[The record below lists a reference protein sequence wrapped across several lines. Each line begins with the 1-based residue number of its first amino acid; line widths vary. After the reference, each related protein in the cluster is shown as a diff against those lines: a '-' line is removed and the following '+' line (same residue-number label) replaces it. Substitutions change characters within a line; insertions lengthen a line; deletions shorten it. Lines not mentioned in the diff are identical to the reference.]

1 VKGRSDPLRRAIAV
15 VHALTVSDI
24 RMRYGRG
31 RLRAVKWLLDPYA
44 VTGVYLLLVAY
55 VLDRPGPSV
64 GLSIAC
70 AIVPF
75 QLVVMSIVNASSAVH
90 ARRSIVSNMR
100 FERGLIPLASV
111 VTETVG
117 FAAALTLLA
126 VMMAVYGVAPTAALL
141 WLPVLLGG
149 TFLLAVAAAY
159 PAALIGLWYPNARP
173 FMVSLAR
180 AAFFVA
186 PGFVALD
193 QIHGEAREWLRLNPL
208 SGIFESYR
216 SVFVTGS
223 SPAAWE
229 LLVPFAV
236 ALLVLALLVPVFRR
250 EAPHL
255 AKVME

>member
-1 VKGRSDPLRRAIAV
+1 MSRGSEPVRRAVAV
-15 VHALTVSDI
+15 LRALAVSDV

-44 VTGVYLLLVAY
+44 VTGVYLVLVAY
-55 VLDRPGPSV
+55 VLDRPGRAV

-75 QLVVMSIVNASSAVH
+75 QLVVMSIVHASSAVH
-90 ARRSIVSNMR
+90 ARTSIVSNMR
-100 FERGLIPLASV
+100 FERGLIPLSAV

-117 FAAALTLLA
+117 FAAALTLLGL
-126 VMMAVYGVAPTAALL
+126 MMGVYGVAPTAALL
-141 WLPVLLGG
+141 WLPVLLAA

-159 PAALIGLWYPNARP
+159 PAALIGVWYPNARP
-173 FMVSLAR
+173 FLVSLAR

-193 QIHGEAREWLRLNPL
+193 QIHGDAREWLRLNPL

-216 SVFVTGS
+216 SVFVDGA

-229 LLVPFAV
+229 LLVPLAT
-236 ALLVLALLVPVFRR
+236 ALLVLAALVPVFRR

-255 AKVME
+255 AKVVE

>member
-1 VKGRSDPLRRAIAV
+1 MRTRLAPLRRAIAV
-15 VHALTVSDI
+15 LQALAVSDI

-44 VTGVYLLLVAY
+44 VTGVYLVLVAY
-55 VLDRPGPSV
+55 VLDRPGRAP

-75 QLVVMSIVNASSAVH
+75 QLIVMTIVNAGSAVH

-100 FERGLIPLASV
+100 FERGLIPLAAV
-111 VTETVG
+111 VTEAVG

-141 WLPVLLGG
+141 WLPVLLAA
-149 TFLLAVAAAY
+149 TFVLAVAAAY

-186 PGFVALD
+186 PGFVALA
-193 QIHGEAREWLRLNPL
+193 QIHGRAHDWLRLNPL

-216 SVFVTGS
+216 SVFLSGA
-223 SPAAWE
+223 SPAAWA
-229 LLVPFAV
+229 LLVPFAM
-236 ALLVLALLVPVFRR
+236 ALIVLALLVPVFRR

>member
-1 VKGRSDPLRRAIAV
+1 MTRALAV
-15 VHALTVSDI
+15 LQALAVSDV

-44 VTGVYLLLVAY
+44 VTGVYLVLVAY
-55 VLDRPGPSV
+55 VLDRPGPNV

-75 QLVVMSIVNASSAVH
+75 QLIVMTIVNASGAVH
-90 ARRSIVSNMR
+90 ARASIVRNMR
-100 FERGLIPLASV
+100 FERGLIPLAAV
-111 VTETVG
+111 VTETVA

-126 VMMAVYGVAPTAALL
+126 LMMGVYGVAPTAALL
-141 WLPVLLGG
+141 WLPVLLGA

-159 PAALIGLWYPNARP
+159 PAALIGVWYPNARP

-193 QIHGEAREWLRLNPL
+193 QIRGEAHDWLRLNPL
-208 SGIFESYR
+208 SGIFEAYR
-216 SVFVTGS
+216 SVFVDGA

-229 LLVPFAV
+229 LLVPLGT

-250 EAPHL
+250 ESPHL

>member
-1 VKGRSDPLRRAIAV
+1 MSRRSEPLRRAV
-15 VHALTVSDI
+15 DVLHALTVSDI

-44 VTGVYLLLVAY
+44 VTGVYLVLVAY

-75 QLVVMSIVNASSAVH
+75 QLIVMSIVNAGSAVH
-90 ARRSIVSNMR
+90 ARSSIVSNMR
-100 FERGLIPLASV
+100 FERALIPLAAV
-111 VTETVG
+111 VTETVA

-126 VMMAVYGVAPTAALL
+126 LMMGVYGVAPTAALL
-141 WLPVLLGG
+141 WLPVLLAT

-159 PAALIGLWYPNARP
+159 PAALIGVWYPNARP
-173 FMVSLAR
+173 FMVSIAR

-186 PGFVALD
+186 PGFVALA
-193 QIHGEAREWLRLNPL
+193 QVHGEAREWLRLNPL

-216 SVFVTGS
+216 SVFVSGV

-229 LLVPFAV
+229 LLVPVVVAV
-236 ALLVLALLVPVFRR
+236 LVLVLLVPVFRR